1 MKYLSSATLVCN
13 EIGIKN
19 SEFVAKTQFLSKIL
33 KYLFPEHGYKK
44 ATKEATKNERCTKH
58 EKIDEAGFAACSCIG
73 VLWSML
79 NDSMFT
85 VQCLVHTV
93 HTVYSIL
100 YILYTVCTATVYT
113 VLSILYCQYCT
124 VYTVQYILY
133 AVCTVYCIYCILY
146 VQ

>member
-33 KYLFPEHGYKK
+33 KYLFPEHGYRK

-79 NDSMFT
+79 NDDVYCT
-85 VQCLVHTV
+85 VFS
-93 HTVYSIL
+93 VYCTYGIQ
-100 YILYTVCTATVYT
+100 YIVYT
-113 VLSILYCQYCT
+113 VYCMYSYCLYCT
-124 VYTVQYILY
+124 VNTVLYILY
-133 AVCTVYCIYCILY
+133 AVCTVYCIYCIPY